1 VSFSSSP
8 DLEYASSDLMK
19 TSPSKALF

>member
-1 VSFSSSP
+1 VGFSSSP

-19 TSPSKALF
+19 TSPSKSLF